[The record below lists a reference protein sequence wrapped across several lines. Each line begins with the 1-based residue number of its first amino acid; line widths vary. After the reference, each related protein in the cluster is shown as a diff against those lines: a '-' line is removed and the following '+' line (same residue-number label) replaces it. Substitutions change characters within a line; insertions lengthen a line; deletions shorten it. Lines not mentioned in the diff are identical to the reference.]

1 MLENNKIKKK
11 LLGVGVKFGAH
22 VSIAG
27 GVQNAPKNAKDIGC
41 EVFQM
46 FTHPPQMGKVADL
59 AEKSVSEFKKELKKY
74 KFTDFYVHAPYI
86 VNFAS
91 QSPAIRHATIS
102 IVRNNLERADL
113 LGATAMMT
121 HLGSSREAGKE
132 EGLKHVV
139 KGLDE
144 MLEGYKGKTNFLIEI
159 SAGAGSV
166 IGGTFEEIAWIL
178 KNIQNKNVGICFDT
192 QHAFASG
199 YDLRSVGKV
208 DEVFKKFDKLIGLEK
223 LAVIHTNDSKTELGS
238 HKDRHEHIGKGFLG
252 LSAFEALLSRP
263 YLKDKDFIL
272 ETEPDLVENDLKVL
286 KDIRKKLK

>member
-1 MLENNKIKKK
+1 M
-11 LLGVGVKFGAH
+11 KFGAH

-41 EVFQM
+41 ETFQM
-46 FTHPPQMGKVADL
+46 FTHPPQMGRVPDL
-59 AEKSVSEFKKELKKY
+59 SEKSVSEFKKELKKY

-91 QSPAIRHATIS
+91 ANPAIRHATINV
-102 IVRNNLERADL
+102 VRNNLERADL

-121 HLGSSREAGKE
+121 HLGSSREAGRE
-132 EGLKHVV
+132 DGLKYVV

-144 MLEGYKGKTNFLIEI
+144 MLLGYGGKTQFLIEI

-166 IGGTFEEIAWIL
+166 IGDTFEEIVWVL
-178 KNIQNKNVGICFDT
+178 KNIQNKNVGVCFDT

-199 YDLRSVGKV
+199 YDLRSAEKI

-223 LAVIHTNDSKTELGS
+223 LAVIHTNDSKTEFNS

-263 YLKDKDFIL
+263 YLKDKNFIL
-272 ETEPDLVENDLKVL
+272 ETESDLVEEDLRVL
-286 KDIRKKLK
+286 KNIRKKLIKL